1 MLVWA
6 QIAGVSRPGIEILV
20 DRRSRYFDFNPN
32 VDPLA
37 CVITVEARS
46 NDAGAHHRWNE
57 YQGTETRHQPNIHVN
72 KYKEF
77 DHRVVSLQ
85 KWGCLPPKRAAQ
97 SANRVRCLL
106 LIPRACEKVSVSLR

>member
-1 MLVWA
+1 MPVWA

-20 DRRSRYFDFNPN
+20 NGRSGYIDFNPN
-32 VDPLA
+32 VDPLV

-72 KYKEF
+72 KYKQF

-85 KWGCLPPKRAAQ
+85 K
-97 SANRVRCLL
+97 
-106 LIPRACEKVSVSLR
+106 